1 MYIHHHHNSNIGT
14 YSLSG
19 IAASAVIARVL
30 FGRVFRRD
38 PEAIVRVSIENLM
51 AQLVGAPLA
60 LACLGLP
67 WLALA
72 CLGLPWLDP
81 DATPPF
87 SQITRIRTHT
97 LTLTR
102 L

>member
-1 MYIHHHHNSNIGT
+1 MHALGYHSPGWWIVNIGT

-51 AQLVGAPLA
+51 AQLVR
-60 LACLGLP
+60 ACVR
-67 WLALA
+67 A
-72 CLGLPWLDP
+72 CM
-81 DATPPF
+81 T
-87 SQITRIRTHT
+87 
-97 LTLTR
+97 
-102 L
+102 